1 MICVDRWKT
10 AAAFPLAAFKMGS
23 AGKNFEIRNLTRW
36 LGLGISTLVC
46 LLFLPAGLHA
56 QAVAIAEVDGIVS
69 DASGKVMVGVQVTLM
84 QTDTQAHHTSVTDG
98 QGHFAIG
105 NLPPGPYTLDV
116 KSAGFKDYRQTGIV
130 LEVGHTSEINVTMS
144 VGAVTETVSVE
155 ADASMVET
163 KDSAIAQV
171 MEQRKIVDLPLNG
184 RNLTQL
190 LTLVG
195 GGSTAPA
202 GDLTGSK
209 NIQGSNGS
217 GTFSLAGGQANGV
230 NYLLDGGDNNDSFS
244 NVNLPIPFPD
254 AVQEFSVQTNAM
266 QAQFGLHPGGVVN
279 VVTKSGT
286 NAFHGDLFEFLRNY
300 DLNARPKGLV
310 LPSGSVSQPSRDSL
324 KRNQFGGTAGGRIIR
339 DKLFFFG
346 GYQQTVQRSTPGT
359 NTAHVPT
366 ALTEAGNFSVEDA
379 ATSAGGCQSKAITL
393 KDPTTGNPFPN
404 SIIPTSRFD
413 PAAVKLLSK
422 YIPTST
428 DPCGLLL
435 FGQPSNNPD
444 WQYIGRVD
452 YILSERHSLYG
463 RFYNYN
469 YTAQAFFDG
478 SNALTTG
485 PNPGNKDNTV
495 TLTLGDTYTLS
506 PTMVNS
512 FHATFDRRADNRGS
526 APNLFGP
533 QSLGITNFADN
544 MTDTYM
550 QITVSN
556 YFNVACGTCAPG
568 YFNVNNYQLSDDFSI
583 TKGKHQIGFGI
594 DGRKEQFNSL
604 NNQQSNGQWTFTGSS
619 TVNTGDSLADLE
631 LGKLA
636 GLTDGNALSDY
647 MRQTVFALYVQ
658 DTFRATQHLTV
669 NLGLRWE
676 PYEPTDDKQC
686 RGNQFSLSEYLANYH
701 SAQYPAAPAGLLFG
715 HDTPNANGCPFAN
728 SHWPDFSPR
737 LGVVWD
743 PTGEGKQTIRAGFGM
758 LHDNPELFYPER
770 WTTNPPY
777 ASSIALGTNSGPFSN
792 PYLGYVSPTGVAG
805 DPFPGAAIFPAQG
818 TYVTIPPKVPVE
830 YILQWNLSYQRQIA
844 KDWLATA
851 TYIGNRTNH
860 ILGQHDINVPQPSPT
875 ATTSNEPQRR
885 TLTLLNPV
893 QGAYYS
899 AIDETDPG
907 GTSSYHALLLKLEHR
922 FANHYTWLVNYT
934 QSHCISTVDFGSE
947 LAGNNY
953 QNPNNRD
960 AEKGNCNFDR
970 RHIFNTTLVATSP
983 GFGGGALRAI
993 TADWQVAPIVS
1004 LDSGQPNTVTDGTD
1018 VGLTGDGNDRPNVVP
1033 GVSSLPHTLVQ
1044 WFNPAAF
1051 AGSCAL
1057 AAYAGNPYCQTP
1069 GTFGNS
1075 GHDNFN
1081 NPGSIQWDMSVSRL
1095 FHYRE
1100 RWKLEFRGEF
1110 FNIMNHA
1117 NWSGPSAAVNS
1128 STFGEITS
1136 FGGPRLIQMSMKL
1149 YF

>member
-1 MICVDRWKT
+1 MICVDLCKV
-10 AAAFPLAAFKMGS
+10 AAASLLAAKKEIPAGINS
-23 AGKNFEIRNLTRW
+23 ATRKF
-36 LGLGISTLVC
+36 GVIVSAFVC
-46 LLFLPAGLHA
+46 LLFMSAGLHA
-56 QAVAIAEVDGIVS
+56 QAVAVAEVDGIVS
-69 DASGKVMVGVQVTLM
+69 DTSGKVIPGVPVTLT
-84 QTDTQAHHTSVTDG
+84 QTDTQTPHAGVTDA
-98 QGHFAIG
+98 QGRFAIG
-105 NLPPGPYTLDV
+105 NLPPGPYVLDAKV
-116 KSAGFKDYRQTGIV
+116 QGFKDYRQTGIV
-130 LEVGHTSEINVTMS
+130 LEVGHTSQVNITLS
-144 VGAVTETVSVE
+144 VGSVTETIEVA

-171 MEQRKIVDLPLNG
+171 VEQRKIVDLPLNG

-279 VVTKSGT
+279 IVTKSGA
-286 NAFHGDLFEFLRNY
+286 NAFHGDLFEFFRNY
-300 DLNARPKGLV
+300 ELNARPKGLV
-310 LPSGSVSQPSRDSL
+310 LPSGSVSQPVRDSL
-324 KRNQFGGTAGGRIIR
+324 KRNQFGGTAGGRIVR

-346 GYQQTVQRSTPGT
+346 GYQQTAQRSNPAST
-359 NTAHVPT
+359 TAHVPT
-366 ALTEAGNFSVEDA
+366 ALTAQGNFSVEDA

-393 KDPTTGNPFPN
+393 KDPSTGNPFPG
-404 SIIPTSRFD
+404 SIIPVNRFD
-413 PAAVKLLSK
+413 PAAQKLLSK

-428 DPCGLLL
+428 DPCGLFLY
-435 FGQPSNNPD
+435 GQPSNNPD

-452 YILSERHSLYG
+452 YVRSEKHTIYG
-463 RFYNYN
+463 RFFNYN
-469 YTAQAFFDG
+469 YTAQRFFNG
-478 SNALTTG
+478 TNALTTG
-485 PNPGNKDNTV
+485 PNPGNLDNTV
-495 TLTLGDTYTLS
+495 TATVGDTYVVS

-533 QSLGITNFADN
+533 QALGITNFADN
-544 MTDTYM
+544 MQDSYI

-568 YFNVNNYQLSDDFSI
+568 YFNVNNYQVSDDFTI
-583 TKGKHQIGFGI
+583 NKGKHQIGFGF

-647 MRQTVFALYVQ
+647 IRQTVFAFYVQ
-658 DTFRATQHLTV
+658 DTFRATSHLTL
-669 NLGLRWE
+669 NLGARWE
-676 PYEPTDDKQC
+676 PYQPAVDKQC
-686 RGNQFSLSEYLANYH
+686 RGNEFSMAQYLAGFH
-701 SAQYPAAPAGLLFG
+701 SSQYPAAPAGLLFG
-715 HDTPNANGCPFAN
+715 HDAPNPNGCAFSD
-728 SHWPDFSPR
+728 SHWADVSPR

-743 PTGEGKQTIRAGFGM
+743 PKGEGKQTIRAGFGL
-758 LHDNPELFYPER
+758 LHDNLELFYPER

-792 PYLGYVSPTGVAG
+792 PYLGYVSPTGVPG
-805 DPFPGAAIFPAQG
+805 DPFPGAAIFPSQG
-818 TYVTIPPKVPVE
+818 TYVSIPAHVPVE
-830 YILQWNLSYQRQIA
+830 YIIQWNLSYQRQIA
-844 KDWLATA
+844 KDWLVTA
-851 TYIGNRTNH
+851 TYIGNHTVN
-860 ILGQHDINVPQPSPT
+860 IPGSNDINVPQPSPT
-875 ATTSNEPQRR
+875 ATTSNEPARR
-885 TLTLLNPV
+885 LLTLLNPT

-899 AIDETDPG
+899 AIDQTDAG
-907 GTSSYHALLLKLEHR
+907 ATSSYNALLLKVEHR
-922 FANHYTWLVNYT
+922 FSHGFTWLANYT
-934 QSHCISTVDFGSE
+934 KSHCITTWDFGGE
-947 LAGNNY
+947 LAGNDY
-953 QNPNNRD
+953 QNPNNRN
-960 AEKGNCNFDR
+960 AERGDCNFDR
-970 RHIFNTTLVATSP
+970 RDIFNTTLVATSS
-983 GFGGGALRAI
+983 GIGTGALKAI
-993 TADWQVAPIVS
+993 TGGWQIAPILS
-1004 LDSGQPNTVTDGTD
+1004 LNSGQPFSVTDGTD
-1018 VGLTGDGNDRPNVVP
+1018 VSLTGEGSDRPNVVP
-1033 GVSSLPHTLVQ
+1033 GVSSLPHTLNT

-1057 AAYAGNPYCQTP
+1057 AQYAGNPYCQAP
-1069 GTFGNS
+1069 GTFGNA
-1075 GHDNFN
+1075 GRDIFH
-1081 NPGSIQWDMSVSRL
+1081 NPGSIQWDMSASRL
-1095 FHYRE
+1095 FHYKE
-1100 RWKLEFRGEF
+1100 RWRLEVRGEF

-1117 NWSGPSAAVNS
+1117 NWNGPSSAINS
-1128 STFGEITS
+1128 ATFGEITG
-1136 FGGPRLIQMSMKL
+1136 FGGPRLIQLSMKL